1 MTAFKWLLQYRTSK
15 KEKKKQRERACA
27 FESGDCLTAEL
38 GFVRFTFVCASAD
51 GHFVMTSM
59 TRRCF
64 VDDERWLK
72 ELLNVVL
79 SLHSCFNKDFFCPFT
94 NILRIGDLC
103 IQQKIDFVI
112 FSTCLR
118 HFAARKMLAYATN
131 KPPRTRK
138 QLDTHKMLNR
148 CIFNRKDS

>member
-79 SLHSCFNKDFFCPFT
+79 SLHSCFNKDFFLSFYQNTTKHFT
-94 NILRIGDLC
+94 NWRFMYPAKNRFRNIFHQLATFCCEENVSLC
-103 IQQKIDFVI
+103 NKQATTHEKATWHPQNAK
-112 FSTCLR
+112 SL
-118 HFAARKMLAYATN
+118 HF
-131 KPPRTRK
+131 
-138 QLDTHKMLNR
+138 
-148 CIFNRKDS
+148 